1 MAIIMWTNIIKRYKE
16 MAQKENKKQLYS
28 YTSNMQMT
36 TDIQYSTLIY
46 MKSSKMHYRNTN

>member
-1 MAIIMWTNIIKRYKE
+1 

-36 TDIQYSTLIY
+36 THIQYSTLIY
-46 MKSSKMHYRNTN
+46 MKSRKMHYRNTN

>member
-1 MAIIMWTNIIKRYKE
+1 MAIIMWTNIIKRYNE

-46 MKSSKMHYRNTN
+46 MKSRKMHYRNTN